1 MCVFFVCVCV
11 CVSQRRLWQHV
22 TRSLKEGNMEEATE
36 HKHQLEERQRAE
48 EKQRAGNNTPW
59 TPKHF
64 TKEVHSYC

>member
-1 MCVFFVCVCV
+1 
-11 CVSQRRLWQHV
+11 LWQHV